1 MQSIQL
7 KAGLF
12 TALVLIALAVVII
25 LFSGFVAAIVYGLAN
40 LEGVGFNTSLTEV
53 VMAVL
58 VSPFIFFIG
67 WAVFDLVKNL
77 YTEMLYLLD
86 TKRRM
91 R

>member
-12 TALVLIALAVVII
+12 TALFLIAMAVVII
-25 LFSGFVAAIVYGLAN
+25 VFTGLMAAIVYGLAN
-40 LEGVGFNTSLTEV
+40 LEGVRFNTSLTEV
-53 VMAVL
+53 ILAVL
-58 VSPFIFFIG
+58 VSPFVFFIG
-67 WAVFDLVKNL
+67 WAVFELVKSL

>member
-1 MQSIQL
+1 MQGIQL

-12 TALVLIALAVVII
+12 TVLILVAMAVVII
-25 LFSGFVAAIVYGLAN
+25 LFTGLLAAIVYGLAD
-40 LEGVGFNTSLTEV
+40 LEGVRFNTSLTEV
-53 VMAVL
+53 ILAVL
-58 VSPFIFFIG
+58 VSPFVFFVG

-77 YTEMLYLLD
+77 YLEMLSLWD